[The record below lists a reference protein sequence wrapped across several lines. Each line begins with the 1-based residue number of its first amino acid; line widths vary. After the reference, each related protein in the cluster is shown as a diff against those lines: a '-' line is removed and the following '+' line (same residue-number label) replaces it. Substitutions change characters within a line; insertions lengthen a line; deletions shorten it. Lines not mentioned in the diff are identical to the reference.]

1 VTPAEA
7 DAKAARGAAVLDSR
21 GPAGR
26 RETRKAQIRQRLARC
41 DMPLVERQYEVV
53 KLIDADMP
61 WLLRYVELL
70 EGVAMAARKADPSN
84 RWDSWKRLDTALRFL
99 DEAEP

>member
-1 VTPAEA
+1 MSPA
-7 DAKAARGAAVLDSR
+7 DADAALD
-21 GPAGR
+21 ATIAHDM
-26 RETRKAQIRQRLARC
+26 RETRKAQIRERLARC
-41 DMPLVERQYEVV
+41 DVPLVERQYEVV
-53 KLIDADMP
+53 KLIDADVP